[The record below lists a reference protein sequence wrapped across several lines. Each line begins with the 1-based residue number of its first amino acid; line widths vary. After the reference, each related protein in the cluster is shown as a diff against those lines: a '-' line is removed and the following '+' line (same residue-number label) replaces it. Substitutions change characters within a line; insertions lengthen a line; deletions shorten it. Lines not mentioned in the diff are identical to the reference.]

1 MPNKL
6 EVEFSMQKWQWR
18 ETIPMPTNAKRYCKI
33 QCREKIKMLKQFQKG
48 ENFSYNQIIKNSCQK
63 FRKMRGV
70 KQNN

>member
-33 QCREKIKMLKQFQKG
+33 RCREK
-48 ENFSYNQIIKNSCQK
+48 NQNVETISE
-63 FRKMRGV
+63 R
-70 KQNN
+70 

>member
-18 ETIPMPTNAKRYCKI
+18 ETIPMRTNAKAKRYCKI

-48 ENFSYNQIIKNSCQK
+48 ENFSYNQII
-63 FRKMRGV
+63 
-70 KQNN
+70 